1 MPLLAFRTNERLDDS
16 GSRIGRAVVND
27 DHLMRGHLL
36 IHQRIHGGAD
46 EALLAVGEQ
55 NDAGFD
61 HRLSAFRQL
70 HAQKTPM
77 HAAGAAAEKVE
88 S

>member
-36 IHQRIHGGAD
+36 IHQRIHGGPD
-46 EALLAVGEQ
+46 EILLTVGQ
-55 NDAGFD
+55 
-61 HRLSAFRQL
+61 
-70 HAQKTPM
+70 
-77 HAAGAAAEKVE
+77 
-88 S
+88 